1 MWQKNFFVNNLGGR
15 GIDLKSNPDE
25 EKNGGLHVILTNMSK
40 NYRVLKQAFGRTSRE
55 GKKETG
61 QMIIYNEEFSSYS

>member
-1 MWQKNFFVNNLGGR
+1 
-15 GIDLKSNPDE
+15 
-25 EKNGGLHVILTNMSK
+25 MSK

-61 QMIIYNEEFSSYS
+61 QMIIYNEEFSSYSELESEKNKKEEKRIKYIEKKIGNFII

>member
-25 EKNGGLHVILTNMSK
+25 EKNGGLHVILTKMPK
-40 NYRVLKQAFGRTSRE
+40 NYSVLKQAFGRTSRE
-55 GKKETG
+55 GKKGTG